1 MKLQREVGVFGLSA
15 NIVNI
20 IIGGGIFVLP
30 AVIAASLGAASII
43 AYLFCGFVMILV
55 MACFAELGSVF
66 TEDGGSYT
74 YIQSSFGNYA
84 GFLTSIL
91 IVVASFTGDAAVANA
106 IVDILSTFLPIFN
119 ELWTQSLFFILL
131 FFGFG
136 FVNIVGLKKGV
147 GFVKV
152 ITLLKLA
159 PLFLIIIFGFSE
171 VSVSNLYWENTP
183 SATEIGEM
191 SLILFFAFVG
201 AEKGLSLSGEVKSPN
216 KTIPK
221 AIALSIVTILI
232 IYILIQLISQGVLG
246 NTLTNFDKNP
256 LAEVAN
262 VVFGPIGFT
271 VITFGAAVSM
281 VGSISSKIL
290 SMPRVIFAATSKN
303 VIPLKSLGKIHKKY
317 TTPYIAIIVYICL
330 GFGFSIVGG
339 FKGKTKTQADINY
352 NSYIRCCV

>member
-74 YIQSSFGNYA
+74 YIQSSFGNYP
-84 GFLTSIL
+84 GFLTAIL

-119 ELWTQSLFFILL
+119 ELWIQSLFFILL

-136 FVNIVGLKKGV
+136 YINIIGLKKGV
-147 GFVKV
+147 GIVKI

-159 PLFLIIIFGFSE
+159 PLFLIIIFGFTE
-171 VSVSNLYWENTP
+171 VSV
-183 SATEIGEM
+183 
-191 SLILFFAFVG
+191 
-201 AEKGLSLSGEVKSPN
+201 
-216 KTIPK
+216 
-221 AIALSIVTILI
+221 
-232 IYILIQLISQGVLG
+232 
-246 NTLTNFDKNP
+246 
-256 LAEVAN
+256 
-262 VVFGPIGFT
+262 
-271 VITFGAAVSM
+271 
-281 VGSISSKIL
+281 
-290 SMPRVIFAATSKN
+290 
-303 VIPLKSLGKIHKKY
+303 
-317 TTPYIAIIVYICL
+317 
-330 GFGFSIVGG
+330 
-339 FKGKTKTQADINY
+339 
-352 NSYIRCCV
+352 